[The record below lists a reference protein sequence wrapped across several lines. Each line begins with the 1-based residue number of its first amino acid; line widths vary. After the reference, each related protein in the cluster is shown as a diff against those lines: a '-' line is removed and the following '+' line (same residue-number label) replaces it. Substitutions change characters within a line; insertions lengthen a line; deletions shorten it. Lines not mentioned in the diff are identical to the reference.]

1 MRFGLIGAGAIG
13 AVRAAALTELRGG
26 ALAGVH
32 DLDEARARGLARGTR
47 YFPTA
52 GAMIE
57 SGDIDAVVL
66 STPPST
72 HHDLALA
79 AFAAG
84 KHVLVEK
91 PMAPSVDECRSMI
104 AAAAKAGRFLAV
116 GYNHRYFK
124 ALKRVRDV
132 VESGSLGRLT
142 HVRGYAGHTGLSEFK
157 SAWMYDRAA
166 MGGGALMDNGTHVV
180 DLVRYIG
187 GDFTQVYG
195 HHANHVWKLDG
206 VEDNATALLRSDL
219 GVLASVEASWS
230 EWKGYRFYVE
240 AYGTHGMARAYYAPM
255 MALVVT
261 LDEPGGKAKVERN
274 FYPGDIIREKLKG
287 WQCTVIDAFREEFG
301 DFIAAARAGAVSGGE
316 RIATGFDGLRAVE
329 TAHAVYLS
337 GKQGCAVMLSQDLR

>member
-13 AVRAAALTELRGG
+13 AVRAAALTGLRGA

-32 DLDEARARGLARGTR
+32 DLDEARALSVARGVR

-52 GAMIE
+52 TAMIE
-57 SGDIDAVVL
+57 SNEIDAVVL
-66 STPPST
+66 STPPSS

-79 AFAAG
+79 AFTAG

-91 PMAPSVDECRSMI
+91 PMAPSVEECRSMI
-104 AAAAKAGRFLAV
+104 AAATKAGRFLAV

-132 VESGSLGRLT
+132 VQSGALGQLT

-157 SAWMYDRAA
+157 APWMYDRAV
-166 MGGGALMDNGTHVV
+166 MGGGALMDNGTHVL

-195 HHANHVWKLDG
+195 HHANRVWNLDG
-206 VEDNATALLRSDL
+206 VEDNALALMRSEA

-230 EWKGYRFYVE
+230 EWKGYRFHVE

-255 MALVVT
+255 MALVIT
-261 LDEPGGKAKVERN
+261 LDRPGGKAKVERN
-274 FYPGDIIREKLKG
+274 FYPADIVREKLKG
-287 WQCTVIDAFREEFG
+287 WQSTVIDAFRGEFS
-301 DFIAAARAGAVSGGE
+301 DFIAAARAGAVSSNE

-329 TAHAVYLS
+329 IAHAVYRSGEQGSAVELS
-337 GKQGCAVMLSQDLR
+337 RFSS